1 MLMYSLSVIGGFA
14 LAKWA
19 VPRVPSLKT
28 EKYHLHHWIWSSLI
42 LLGFMFITVTD
53 ITIGLFTGV
62 ALQGLTYKN
71 WGIKRNGS

>member
-1 MLMYSLSVIGGFA
+1 MLLYSLSLLGGFA

-28 EKYHLHHWIWSSLI
+28 EKYHLHHWMWSSAALI
-42 LLGFMFITVTD
+42 GFMFITVPTFL
-53 ITIGLFTGV
+53 IGAFTGV

-71 WGIKRNGS
+71 WGLIQ

>member
-1 MLMYSLSVIGGFA
+1 MMLLYSLSVLGGFA

-28 EKYHLHHWIWSSLI
+28 EKYHLHHWMWASAALI
-42 LLGFMFITVTD
+42 SFMFITVPTFV
-53 ITIGLFTGV
+53 IGTFTGV

-71 WGIKRNGS
+71 WRFLQ

>member
-71 WGIKRNGS
+71 WGIKRNDN